1 MKKPTLYIKLEYG
14 HLSSL
19 WADKVPFPRQD
30 KRITTFPDELGLSSE
45 LSEKIQLWTRYWL
58 DNFVDVEDIPKGRP
72 QWKAGSNVE
81 SWVAQ
86 GDSIES
92 ALRAELP
99 DFEVFSKWRFYGLNV
114 RFVQ

>member
-30 KRITTFPDELGLSSE
+30 KRITTFPDELGLSNES
-45 LSEKIQLWTRYWL
+45 SEKIQLWTRYWL
-58 DNFVDVEDIPKGRP
+58 ANFVDVEDAPKGRP
-72 QWKAGSNVE
+72 QWKAGSDVE

-86 GDSIES
+86 GDIIES

-99 DFEVFSKWRFYGLNV
+99 DFAVFSKWRFYGLNV

>member
-1 MKKPTLYIKLEYG
+1 M
-14 HLSSL
+14 
-19 WADKVPFPRQD
+19 
-30 KRITTFPDELGLSSE
+30 TTFPDELGLSSE